1 MEMPYFLSSSLLLHL
16 CSRSSHLKPSEAIS
30 YQSSLFKL
38 LTLFQ
43 HQWLCKSLRSPYFGH
58 LLKSLSP
65 LSLSLSRER
74 HFPSPHISAHWEQA
88 EGRPLPFSSPK
99 KSRSRSSLQD
109 SPSPKE
115 VQGLTRLD
123 LAHRVFVERFFHL
136 THLFMLHAHFARV
149 NLMQSDLRRDLNLEP
164 FVQLDKDTR
173 EEDKGVQRTVV
184 NEPCPKC
191 LNPQLE
197 YHTKQLRSADEGQ
210 TVFYDCPKCRH
221 KFSVNT

>member
-1 MEMPYFLSSSLLLHL
+1 MRREKT
-16 CSRSSHLKPSEAIS
+16 RVKPNHDVSELA
-30 YQSSLFKL
+30 
-38 LTLFQ
+38 
-43 HQWLCKSLRSPYFGH
+43 G
-58 LLKSLSP
+58 
-65 LSLSLSRER
+65 RE
-74 HFPSPHISAHWEQA
+74 ICYTITA
-88 EGRPLPFSSPK
+88 E
-99 KSRSRSSLQD
+99 
-109 SPSPKE
+109 
-115 VQGLTRLD
+115 
-123 LAHRVFVERFFHL
+123 
-136 THLFMLHAHFARV
+136 
-149 NLMQSDLRRDLNLEP
+149 DLRRDLNLEP